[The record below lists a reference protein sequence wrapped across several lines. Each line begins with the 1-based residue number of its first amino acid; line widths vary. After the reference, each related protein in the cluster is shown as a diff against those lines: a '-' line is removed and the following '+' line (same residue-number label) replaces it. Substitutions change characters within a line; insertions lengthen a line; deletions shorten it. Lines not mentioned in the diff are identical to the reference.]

1 MQACQAAPLAARPG
15 PQNSGWGAAFQFSA
29 PRARQTSGATVN
41 LAQFLRTHPERDRV
55 RQGRGPRPALTW
67 ACASFPNCHPAEGEI
82 FVPLIP
88 QFVVTSEVISRLFLC
103 SRSTSSYGNTLQGL
117 KWPLLWVGEGWRIL
131 VGLADCVIRA
141 SPAWGDVTTQQTPP
155 SLGRGGQVGPPLTGA
170 ASPGKRGR
178 RASWWSGACALPPW
192 AGWGP

>member
-1 MQACQAAPLAARPG
+1 MCMYVSTYLFIYLICIIYFSYLPPLSLSLSLD
-15 PQNSGWGAAFQFSA
+15 NSMS
-29 PRARQTSGATVN
+29 
-41 LAQFLRTHPERDRV
+41 

-67 ACASFPNCHPAEGEI
+67 ARASFPNCHPAEGEI